1 MLRAI
6 IVDDE
11 ELSRKS
17 LATLIGDFCEGAE
30 VVCMVSS
37 VAEAIAVID
46 KEKPDVVFLDI
57 QMHKE
62 TGFDLLRKIGTIDF
76 DVIFTTAHAEYAI
89 DAIRFSAVDYLLKP
103 IDINDL
109 KRAISRVQTKRTN
122 HDFHGQ
128 LESLLHNLRVND
140 ITGFRLAIPSSD
152 GLLFIG
158 LKDILYCE
166 ADGNYTTIHMSD
178 NKSHVVSKTLKE
190 YENLLGPYNFLRV
203 HHSFLVNIKEI
214 KQYVRGD
221 GGYIIMNNN
230 VTISVAQR
238 KKEGFL
244 KMMDGMVLRP
254 FTD

>member
-11 ELSRKS
+11 ELSRKN
-17 LATLIGDFCEGAE
+17 LATLIADFCEGVE
-30 VVCMVSS
+30 VTFMISS
-37 VAEAIAVID
+37 VAEAIAVIG
-46 KEKPDVVFLDI
+46 KGKPDLVFLDI

-62 TGFDLLRKIGTIDF
+62 TGFDLLRRIGPIDF

-89 DAIRFSAVDYLLKP
+89 EAIRFSAVDYLLKP
-103 IDINDL
+103 IGIEDL
-109 KRAISRVQTKRTN
+109 RRAIERVQAKRTN
-122 HDFHGQ
+122 HQFQ
-128 LESLLHNLRVND
+128 EQIESLLHNLRVND
-140 ITGFRLAIPSSD
+140 ITSFRLAIPSSD
-152 GLLFIG
+152 GLLFVG
-158 LKDILYCE
+158 LKDIMYCE
-166 ADGNYTTIHMSD
+166 ADGNYTKIYMND

-190 YENLLGPYNFLRV
+190 YENLLGPYHFLRV

-230 VTISVAQR
+230 VSISVAQR

-244 KMMDGMVLRP
+244 KMIDGMVLRP